1 MDIASILALTM
12 GSAWASGINVYATV
26 FALGFMNNTGS
37 MTLPPDRQLLGDPL
51 VMTAAGVMYLVEFLA
66 DKIPGVDSAWDTL
79 QTFVRIP
86 AGALLAGGMVGDY
99 GVGAELAAAILG
111 GSLATATH
119 AAKAGSR
126 VLINT
131 SPEPF
136 SNWAASITEDVAVFA
151 GLWAALQHPVL
162 FLILLVLFIL
172 LLVWLLPKVWRGIKK
187 VFAFLGRLFSGG
199 GDKDK
204 EGKPTDPGGD
214 GGEPKPP
221 SG

>member
-37 MTLPPDRQLLGDPL
+37 MTLPPDLQLLGDPL